1 MMMVMIDLDD
11 PDPPMRLAIKESHK
25 SNHRFKLGACIARG
39 KRVLA
44 KAHNTRKTHPK
55 FGAGEFKTLHAESHA
70 IYKAVRMG
78 IDIAGATIYVFRE
91 NYNLAKP
98 CSCCMNL
105 IYEHG
110 LKEVVYSDNQKVKSS
125 IIVHG

>member
-1 MMMVMIDLDD
+1 MNDLDE
-11 PDPPMRLAIKESHK
+11 PPPLRAAIKESKK
-25 SNHRFKLGACIARG
+25 SNNRFKVGASIARG
-39 KRVLA
+39 KKVLS
-44 KAHNTRKTHPK
+44 KACNTRKTHPK
-55 FGAGEFKTLHAESHA
+55 YGSGNYQTLHAESHA

-98 CSCCMNL
+98 CSCCMSL